1 VCFFYCKFEEEEIDY
16 ATISTAAQSKHF
28 FRRIKMSSSRRD
40 FLKRGT
46 LVALAAG
53 VPLTLT
59 GKASGMGTSTAT
71 GLNLKAF
78 KSQLGTSFS
87 IKHES
92 TKVKFT
98 LVDVTSFASRKQT
111 AAGKEGFSL
120 LFRGPEESELKQDT
134 YLIEHEQ
141 LGMFSFLIVPVG
153 TKNMRAPRYE
163 AVINRLHS

>member
-1 VCFFYCKFEEEEIDY
+1 
-16 ATISTAAQSKHF
+16 
-28 FRRIKMSSSRRD
+28 MSSSRRD

-53 VPLTLT
+53 VPLALT
-59 GKASGMGTSTAT
+59 GKASGMSTSTAT
-71 GLNLKAF
+71 GLNLRAF

-87 IKHES
+87 INLES

-98 LVDVTSFASRKQT
+98 LVDVTSFASRTQT

-120 LFRGPEESELKQDT
+120 LFRGPKDTDLKQDT
-134 YLIEHEQ
+134 YVIEHEQ

-153 TKNMRAPRYE
+153 TKDTRAPRYE